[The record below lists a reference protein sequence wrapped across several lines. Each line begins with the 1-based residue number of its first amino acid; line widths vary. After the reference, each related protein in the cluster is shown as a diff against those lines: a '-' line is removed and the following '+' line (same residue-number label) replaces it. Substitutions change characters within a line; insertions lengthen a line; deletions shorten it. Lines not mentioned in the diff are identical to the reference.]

1 MRCCFA
7 STRPVQ
13 IATAFRGVRE
23 SGRRLCLHT
32 PRADCNG
39 RPILGTPIVFLCLH
53 TPRADCNAC
62 QFGMFV
68 VSHPLPPHAPC
79 RLQHGGCGDYVG
91 RKWPLPPHAPCRLQP
106 KTTSSAVVSMSFA
119 STRPVQIAT
128 LFAGDWQQRRC
139 LCLHTPRADC
149 NRAGAVFHAWRG
161 QLCLHT
167 PRADCNDRFAPRSAI
182 SRTLPPH
189 APCRLQPSTFVSSVP
204 LAFFASTRPVQI
216 ATRLVALILAD
227 GILCLHTPRADCND
241 RFAPRSAISRTL
253 PPHAPCRLQPST
265 FVSSV
270 PLAFFASTRPVQIA
284 TRLVAL
290 ILADGI
296 LCLHTPRADCNTMK

>member
-149 NRAGAVFHAWRG
+149 NAIRG
-161 QLCLHT
+161 RLAATAL
-167 PRADCNDRFAPRSAI
+167 S
-182 SRTLPPH
+182 LPPH
-189 APCRLQPSTFVSSVP
+189 APCRLQPRWRCLP
-204 LAFFASTRPVQI
+204 RLARTALPPHAPCRLQRPIRTTKRYFPHFASTRPVQI
-216 ATRLVALILAD
+216 AT
-227 GILCLHTPRADCND
+227 LHIRVQRAA
-241 RFAPRSAISRTL
+241 R
-253 PPHAPCRLQPST
+253 
-265 FVSSV
+265 
-270 PLAFFASTRPVQIA
+270 
-284 TRLVAL
+284 
-290 ILADGI
+290 I
-296 LCLHTPRADCNTMK
+296 LCLHTPRADCNTPRRADPCGWNTLPPHAPCRLQRLLLVSV